1 MRALRLARIAAE
13 AEGLR
18 LRHSAQR
25 TVVRAILGLIA
36 LGLLFG
42 ALVFCQIAAW
52 YWLRVSWDRPAA
64 ALILAGAELVLA
76 AILALLAA
84 RSSPGRIEI
93 EAISKEVLK
102 KRNSSFG
109 SATPMENKVG
119 RKCSSVGEEISR
131 AIGCPSGAGADTG
144 ASATSGITGV
154 ATGDG
159 P

>member
-1 MRALRLARIAAE
+1 MARIAAE

-52 YWLRVSWDRPAA
+52 YWLRVSWDRPAV

-93 EAISKEVLK
+93 EALAV
-102 KRNSSFG
+102 R
-109 SATPMENKVG
+109 
-119 RKCSSVGEEISR
+119 RR
-131 AIGCPSGAGADTG
+131 ALE
-144 ASATSGITGV
+144 SATSSLAFSALLTQLLPLAV
-154 ATGDG
+154 RLFRRR
-159 P
+159 

>member
-36 LGLLFG
+36 RGLLFG

-93 EAISKEVLK
+93 EALAV
-102 KRNSSFG
+102 R
-109 SATPMENKVG
+109 
-119 RKCSSVGEEISR
+119 RR
-131 AIGCPSGAGADTG
+131 ALE
-144 ASATSGITGV
+144 SATSSLAFSALLTQLLPLAV
-154 ATGDG
+154 RLFRRR
-159 P
+159 